1 MKISTFLIMIVFL
14 TQENVSILVFD
25 WVKKLGV
32 VFRSRF
38 KKKKGQNFFLDGN
51 EI

>member
-25 WVKKLGV
+25 WVKKIGV
-32 VFRSRF
+32 VCRSRF
-38 KKKKGQNFFLDGN
+38 KKKGQNFFLDGN